1 MIGRLLGALTALFAA
16 ICVATVIA
24 QALGI
29 GYLRS
34 RGKLDEKT
42 VLKMIA
48 VANGIDPSS
57 GGAPRGHSVDE
68 AGPEQASLED
78 VARQRALKSRDIE
91 LRELS
96 LNDSLSMIK
105 TEYAKLVNEKDRYE
119 RIKTAFRAQLD
130 ELRTG
135 VLADNR
141 ETARVI
147 LENMKPKQAK
157 EQILRMV
164 KEGEMTDVIKIL
176 ALMPGSKRAKIVGEF
191 KSEEEAETLAE
202 ILQLI
207 REGVPEETLIDD
219 AEKALAQPDAATP
232 PETGAATN

>member
-1 MIGRLLGALTALFAA
+1 MIGRLLGALAALFAA

-24 QALGI
+24 QALAI

-48 VANGIDPSS
+48 VANGIDPSP
-57 GGAPRGHSVDE
+57 GGAPRGPSVDE

-78 VARQRALKSRDIE
+78 VARERALKSRDIE
-91 LRELS
+91 LREQS
-96 LNDSLSMIK
+96 LNDNLSTVK
-105 TEYAKLVNEKDRYE
+105 TEYAKLINEKDRYE

-135 VLADNR
+135 VAADNR

-164 KEGEMTDVIKIL
+164 KEGEMTDVIKLL
-176 ALMPGSKRAKIVGEF
+176 ALMPVSKRAKIVGEF

-207 REGVPEETLIDD
+207 REGVPEENLIDD

-232 PETGAATN
+232 PETAAATN